1 MDSISQQ
8 VRLPQVG
15 ADPDQQAKSL
25 KEVSRH
31 DATFPNSAGSDA
43 GHCSYV
49 DISGRHVIH
58 PYAL

>member
-1 MDSISQQ
+1 M
-8 VRLPQVG
+8 G